1 MQNGGGEGGFL
12 HKSALGLQ
20 LPQKFSPGS
29 GNPRFASRPLP
40 TPPPHAR
47 RDQQHIPLVAR
58 PAETSAK
65 RLRKTA
71 AKGPRA
77 SEAAGRPRGAAGGG
91 GKNTAVPGRPRGG
104 CPAGR
109 TAGRGLEGRGE
120 DERGRGGASAGLGPP
135 RRGRTKPKPPPAH
148 PHPHPGASERKGN
161 WGQGAEPGLGP
172 VGSDRG
178 SRPLPPRAGARLT
191 RAELGPPA
199 GPVRISARRFEND

>member
-65 RLRKTA
+65 RLRRTA

-77 SEAAGRPRGAAGGG
+77 SEAAGRAGRVERRAEA
-91 GKNTAVPGRPRGG
+91 GKTRQS
-104 CPAGR
+104 PAGR
-109 TAGRGLEGRGE
+109 
-120 DERGRGGASAGLGPP
+120 
-135 RRGRTKPKPPPAH
+135 
-148 PHPHPGASERKGN
+148 
-161 WGQGAEPGLGP
+161 AE
-172 VGSDRG
+172 
-178 SRPLPPRAGARLT
+178 GARQ
-191 RAELGPPA
+191 AGPPA
-199 GPVRISARRFEND
+199 GG